1 MQPPKRNLISSIVFK
16 AICVSGAIAT
26 VIWCCYEY
34 NKNEDMCEVY
44 FKLFLEDEWS
54 IYPDITIS
62 IPHQLNEEALEKTF
76 GGQINSSL
84 YRKILQGRIWDDR
97 TLEVPIDTVTLN
109 VDDYLISQ
117 CAYSSF
123 YDPCREVQVSTQYL
137 FGLQQHSF
145 RFSNRRQ
152 LISASF
158 IFNDSVFANG
168 RNPVKNDLFVIFQYP
183 NRLYRSQG
191 SFFDLHW
198 DQEDAYNGHRIT
210 FKLKDMEVLRRRNKK
225 SRPCFDMDDYDT
237 SVLDAIIS
245 DIGCR
250 PHYLNSTSISK
261 VCNSTHEIQS
271 IFYRH
276 LAAFH
281 RDQQAKN
288 DIPPCTDVQRIQLD
302 YSIKAVNSTWYDEV
316 TETQVQQ
323 NLTRNDNHWF
333 EIVLEMQTDSF
344 KEITQKRAY
353 TLQSL
358 IGNLGGY
365 LGIFIGF
372 TLLDLFTLIISL
384 HKKVNCSLK
393 SFLTAEETKSF
404 SHQSS
409 NRIFVEVIAEE
420 QLDIENCQY
429 VECSKYYT
437 TQDLLSGKNN

>member
-1 MQPPKRNLISSIVFK
+1 MESPKRNLISSILFK
-16 AICVSGAIAT
+16 AICLSGAIAT
-26 VIWCCYEY
+26 AIWCCYEY

-44 FKLFLEDEWS
+44 FKRFLEDEWS

-62 IPHQLNEEALEKTF
+62 IPHQLNEEALKKTF
-76 GGQINSSL
+76 GGQITSSL
-84 YRKILQGRIWDDR
+84 YRKMLQGRAWDDR
-97 TLEVPIDTVTLN
+97 ILQVPIDTLTLN

-117 CAYSSF
+117 HAWSSF
-123 YDPCREVQVSTQYL
+123 YEPGREVEVSTQYL

-145 RFSNRRQ
+145 RFSNHRQ

-158 IFNDSVFANG
+158 IFNNSVFANG
-168 RNPVKNDLFVIFQYP
+168 RNPVKNDLLVMFQYP
-183 NRLYRSQG
+183 NRLYRSHG

-198 DQEDAYNGHRIT
+198 DHDDAFEGHRIT

-225 SRPCFDMDDYDT
+225 SKPCFDMDDYDT
-237 SVLDAIIS
+237 SVLEEIVS

-250 PHYLNSTSISK
+250 PHYLNSTSVSK
-261 VCNSTHEIQS
+261 VCNSTREIQS
-271 IFYRH
+271 IFLRH

-281 RDQQAKN
+281 RDQQAKK
-288 DIPPCTDVQRIQLD
+288 DIPPCTDVQRLQLD
-302 YSIKAVNSTWYDEV
+302 YSIKAVNLTWYDEV
-316 TETQVQQ
+316 TENQVQP
-323 NLTRNDNHWF
+323 NVTRNDNHWF
-333 EIVLEMQTDSF
+333 EIVFEMQTDSF

-372 TLLDLFTLIISL
+372 TLLDLLTLIISL

-393 SFLTAEETKSF
+393 SFLTTKEANPF
-404 SHQSS
+404 PRRIS
-409 NRIFVEVIAEE
+409 NKIFVKVIAEE

-437 TQDLLSGKNN
+437 TQDIFSGKNN